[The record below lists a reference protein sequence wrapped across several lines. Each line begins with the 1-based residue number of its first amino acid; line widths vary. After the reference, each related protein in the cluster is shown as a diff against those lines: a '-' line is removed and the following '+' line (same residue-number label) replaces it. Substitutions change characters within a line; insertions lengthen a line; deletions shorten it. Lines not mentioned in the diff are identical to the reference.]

1 MKHANSNV
9 NILKKKK
16 ISKTIKINNFLRPPS
31 ISNNFISP
39 ITAKNSNNKNI
50 LYNLLYKDTSK
61 ISLYNT
67 KNTTNTFKNNNEIS
81 TIGGGKYSFNNKNLS
96 NNSTSMGNSINIKED
111 RIYKENI
118 SIRLKL
124 NSKIFNSNNKN
135 KVKSNT
141 INNDLIEKIKEK
153 DIYINKL
160 QKELFQTKEF
170 LNNFHKEM
178 KLNNNFDDNQQIKT
192 NMNMNILNIDEK
204 KGNNVEGTI
213 DRKDKKLKLNSV
225 KFEVSK
231 SNSKIK
237 NKNLNYDYSNHK
249 NNNSYSKKNFEA
261 LSRIDS
267 FINLNIN
274 INNNKNKRNN
284 KNQKSNNCLNINNY
298 QYSFPTNNFMKCIRC
313 FSSSTNRG
321 FRSGKGRYESY
332 KLLPK
337 KISKNRNKEVIKL
350 TQRKENN
357 NHDNKKEISY
367 NTTTLK
373 DLIAK
378 CNSLKS
384 RANIILS
391 NYISLT
397 ESLINISN
405 SAK

>member
-111 RIYKENI
+111 RIYKENV

-135 KVKSNT
+135 KSKSKS

-153 DIYINKL
+153 DLYINKL

-170 LNNFHKEM
+170 LSNFHKEI
-178 KLNNNFDDNQQIKT
+178 KLNNNIDENQQIKS
-192 NMNMNILNIDEK
+192 NMNMIILNNDEH
-204 KGNNVEGTI
+204 GNNIEEETI
-213 DRKDKKLKLNSV
+213 DRKDRTLKINSI
-225 KFEVSK
+225 KFEVNK
-231 SNSKIK
+231 SNSKVK
-237 NKNLNYDYSNHK
+237 NQNLNYDYSNHK
-249 NNNSYSKKNFEA
+249 NNNSCSKKNLEA

-267 FINLNIN
+267 FIS

-284 KNQKSNNCLNINNY
+284 KNQKCNNCLNINNY

-337 KISKNRNKEVIKL
+337 KTSKNRKKEVIKL

-357 NHDNKKEISY
+357 NNDNKKELSY
-367 NTTTLK
+367 TSTTLK
-373 DLIAK
+373 DLIVK
-378 CNSLKS
+378 CNNLKS
-384 RANIILS
+384 RANNILT
-391 NYISLT
+391 NYISLA

-405 SAK
+405 SAQ

>member
-124 NSKIFNSNNKN
+124 NSKIFNSNNKS
-135 KVKSNT
+135 KSKSKT

-160 QKELFQTKEF
+160 QKELFQAKEF
-170 LNNFHKEM
+170 LNNFQKAM
-178 KLNNNFDDNQQIKT
+178 KLNNNCDENLQIK
-192 NMNMNILNIDEK
+192 NNMNILNKEEQHVNNIEEATGK
-204 KGNNVEGTI
+204 KDN
-213 DRKDKKLKLNSV
+213 RLKLNSV
-225 KFEVSK
+225 KFEVNK

-237 NKNLNYDYSNHK
+237 NQNLNYDYSNHK
-249 NNNSYSKKNFEA
+249 NNNSCSKKNIEA

-274 INNNKNKRNN
+274 NSKNKRNN
-284 KNQKSNNCLNINNY
+284 KNQKGNNCLNINNY
-298 QYSFPTNNFMKCIRC
+298 QYSFPTNNFIKCIRC

-337 KISKNRNKEVIKL
+337 KSSKNRKKEVIKL
-350 TQRKENN
+350 TQRKENIN
-357 NHDNKKEISY
+357 LDNKKELSY
-367 NTTTLK
+367 SSTALK
-373 DLIAK
+373 DLIVK
-378 CNSLKS
+378 CNNLKI
-384 RANIILS
+384 RANNILS
-391 NYISLT
+391 NYISLA

-405 SAK
+405 SEK

>member
-135 KVKSNT
+135 KSKSKS

-153 DIYINKL
+153 DLYINKL

-170 LNNFHKEM
+170 LSNFKKEINI
-178 KLNNNFDDNQQIKT
+178 NNNIDENQQIKS
-192 NMNMNILNIDEK
+192 NMNMIILNNDEH
-204 KGNNVEGTI
+204 GNNIEEETI
-213 DRKDKKLKLNSV
+213 DRRDRTLKINSV
-225 KFEVSK
+225 KFEVNK
-231 SNSKIK
+231 SNSKVK
-237 NKNLNYDYSNHK
+237 NQNLNYDYSNHK
-249 NNNSYSKKNFEA
+249 NNNSCSKKNLEA

-267 FINLNIN
+267 FIN

-284 KNQKSNNCLNINNY
+284 KNQKCNNCLNINNY

-337 KISKNRNKEVIKL
+337 KTSKNRKKEVIKL
-350 TQRKENN
+350 AQRKENN
-357 NHDNKKEISY
+357 NNDNKKELSY
-367 NTTTLK
+367 TSTRLK
-373 DLIAK
+373 DLIVK
-378 CNSLKS
+378 CNNLKS
-384 RANIILS
+384 RANNILT
-391 NYISLT
+391 NYISLA

-405 SAK
+405 SAQ

>member
-124 NSKIFNSNNKN
+124 NSKIFNSNNKS
-135 KVKSNT
+135 KSKSKT

-160 QKELFQTKEF
+160 QKELFQTKDF
-170 LNNFHKEM
+170 LNNFHKAM
-178 KLNNNFDDNQQIKT
+178 KLNNNCDENFQIKT
-192 NMNMNILNIDEK
+192 RMNSNILNKEEQHVNNIEEATRK
-204 KGNNVEGTI
+204 KDN
-213 DRKDKKLKLNSV
+213 RLKLNSV
-225 KFEVSK
+225 KFEVNK
-231 SNSKIK
+231 SNSKVK
-237 NKNLNYDYSNHK
+237 NQNLNNDYSNHK
-249 NNNSYSKKNFEA
+249 NNNSYSKKNIEA

-274 INNNKNKRNN
+274 NSKNKRNN
-284 KNQKSNNCLNINNY
+284 KNQKGNNCLNINNY
-298 QYSFPTNNFMKCIRC
+298 QYSFPTNNFIKCIRC

-337 KISKNRNKEVIKL
+337 KSSKNRKKEVIKL
-350 TQRKENN
+350 TQRKDNN
-357 NHDNKKEISY
+357 NFDNKKELSY
-367 NTTTLK
+367 SSTTLK
-373 DLIAK
+373 DLIVK
-378 CNSLKS
+378 CNNLKI
-384 RANIILS
+384 RANNILS
-391 NYISLT
+391 NYISLA

-405 SAK
+405 SEK

>member
-135 KVKSNT
+135 KSKSKS

-153 DIYINKL
+153 DLYINKL

-170 LNNFHKEM
+170 LSNFKKEINI
-178 KLNNNFDDNQQIKT
+178 NNNIDENQQIKS
-192 NMNMNILNIDEK
+192 NMNMIILNNDEH
-204 KGNNVEGTI
+204 GNNIEEETI
-213 DRKDKKLKLNSV
+213 DRRDRTLKINSV
-225 KFEVSK
+225 KFEVNK
-231 SNSKIK
+231 SNSKVK
-237 NKNLNYDYSNHK
+237 NQNLNYDYSNHK
-249 NNNSYSKKNFEA
+249 NNNSCSKKNLEA

-267 FINLNIN
+267 FIN

-284 KNQKSNNCLNINNY
+284 KNQKCNNCLNINNY

-337 KISKNRNKEVIKL
+337 KTSKNRKKEVIKL
-350 TQRKENN
+350 AQRKENN
-357 NHDNKKEISY
+357 NNDNKKELSY
-367 NTTTLK
+367 TSTRLK
-373 DLIAK
+373 DLIVK
-378 CNSLKS
+378 CNNLKS
-384 RANIILS
+384 RANNILT
-391 NYISLT
+391 NYISLA

-405 SAK
+405 SVQ

>member
-135 KVKSNT
+135 KVKSNS

-261 LSRIDS
+261 FSRIDS
-267 FINLNIN
+267 FINLN

-284 KNQKSNNCLNINNY
+284 KNQKCNNCLNINNY

-337 KISKNRNKEVIKL
+337 TTSKNRNKEVIKL

-367 NTTTLK
+367 TTTTLK

-378 CNSLKS
+378 CNNLKS
-384 RANIILS
+384 RANNILS

>member
-135 KVKSNT
+135 KSKSKS

-153 DIYINKL
+153 DLYINKL

-170 LNNFHKEM
+170 LSNFKKEI
-178 KLNNNFDDNQQIKT
+178 KLNNNIDENQQIKS
-192 NMNMNILNIDEK
+192 NMNMIILNNDEH
-204 KGNNVEGTI
+204 GNNIEEETI
-213 DRKDKKLKLNSV
+213 DRRDRTLKINSV
-225 KFEVSK
+225 KFEVNK
-231 SNSKIK
+231 SNSKVK
-237 NKNLNYDYSNHK
+237 NQNLNYDYSNHK
-249 NNNSYSKKNFEA
+249 NNNSCSKKNLEA

-267 FINLNIN
+267 FIN

-284 KNQKSNNCLNINNY
+284 KNQKCNNCLNINNY
-298 QYSFPTNNFMKCIRC
+298 QYSFPINNFMKCIRC

-337 KISKNRNKEVIKL
+337 KTSKNRKKEVIKL
-350 TQRKENN
+350 AQRKENN
-357 NHDNKKEISY
+357 NNDNKKELSY
-367 NTTTLK
+367 TSTTLK
-373 DLIAK
+373 DLIVK
-378 CNSLKS
+378 CNNLKS
-384 RANIILS
+384 RANNILT
-391 NYISLT
+391 NYISLA

-405 SAK
+405 SAQ

>member
-111 RIYKENI
+111 RIYKENV

-135 KVKSNT
+135 KSKSKS

-153 DIYINKL
+153 DLYINKL

-170 LNNFHKEM
+170 LSNFHKEI
-178 KLNNNFDDNQQIKT
+178 KLNNNIDENQQIKS
-192 NMNMNILNIDEK
+192 NMNMIILNNDEH
-204 KGNNVEGTI
+204 GNNIEEETI
-213 DRKDKKLKLNSV
+213 DRKDRTLKINSV
-225 KFEVSK
+225 KFEVNK
-231 SNSKIK
+231 SNSKVK
-237 NKNLNYDYSNHK
+237 SQNLNYDYSNHK
-249 NNNSYSKKNFEA
+249 NNNSCSKKNLEA

-267 FINLNIN
+267 FIS

-284 KNQKSNNCLNINNY
+284 KNQKCNNCLNINNY

-337 KISKNRNKEVIKL
+337 KTSKNRKKEVIKL

-357 NHDNKKEISY
+357 NNDNKKELSY
-367 NTTTLK
+367 TSTTLK
-373 DLIAK
+373 DLIVK
-378 CNSLKS
+378 CNNLKS
-384 RANIILS
+384 RANNILT
-391 NYISLT
+391 NYISLA

-405 SAK
+405 SAQ

>member
-124 NSKIFNSNNKN
+124 NSKIFNSNNKS
-135 KVKSNT
+135 KSKSKT

-160 QKELFQTKEF
+160 QKELFQTKDF
-170 LNNFHKEM
+170 LNNFHKAM
-178 KLNNNFDDNQQIKT
+178 KLNNNCNENFQIKT
-192 NMNMNILNIDEK
+192 RMNSNILNKEEQHVNNIEETTGK
-204 KGNNVEGTI
+204 KDN
-213 DRKDKKLKLNSV
+213 RLKLNSV
-225 KFEVSK
+225 KFEVNK
-231 SNSKIK
+231 SNSKVK
-237 NKNLNYDYSNHK
+237 NQNLNNDYSNHK
-249 NNNSYSKKNFEA
+249 NNNSYSKKNIEA

-274 INNNKNKRNN
+274 NSKNKRNN
-284 KNQKSNNCLNINNY
+284 KNQKGNNCLNINNY
-298 QYSFPTNNFMKCIRC
+298 QYSFPTNNFIKFIRC

-337 KISKNRNKEVIKL
+337 KSSKNRKKEVIKL

-357 NHDNKKEISY
+357 NFDNKKELSY
-367 NTTTLK
+367 SSTTLK
-373 DLIAK
+373 DLIVK
-378 CNSLKS
+378 CNNLKI
-384 RANIILS
+384 RANNILS
-391 NYISLT
+391 NYISLA

-405 SAK
+405 SEK

>member
-111 RIYKENI
+111 RIYKENV

-135 KVKSNT
+135 KSKSKS

-153 DIYINKL
+153 DLYINKL

-170 LNNFHKEM
+170 LSNFHKEI
-178 KLNNNFDDNQQIKT
+178 KLNNNIDENQQIKS
-192 NMNMNILNIDEK
+192 NMNMIILNNDEH
-204 KGNNVEGTI
+204 GNNIEEETI
-213 DRKDKKLKLNSV
+213 DRKDRTLKINSV
-225 KFEVSK
+225 KFEVNK
-231 SNSKIK
+231 SNSKVK
-237 NKNLNYDYSNHK
+237 SQNLNYDYSNHK
-249 NNNSYSKKNFEA
+249 NNNSCSKKNLEA

-267 FINLNIN
+267 FIS

-284 KNQKSNNCLNINNY
+284 KNQKCNNCLNINNY

-337 KISKNRNKEVIKL
+337 KTSKNRKKEVIKL

-357 NHDNKKEISY
+357 NNDNKKELSY
-367 NTTTLK
+367 TSTTLK
-373 DLIAK
+373 DLKVK
-378 CNSLKS
+378 CNNLKS
-384 RANIILS
+384 RANNILS
-391 NYISLT
+391 NYISLA

-405 SAK
+405 SAQ

>member
-135 KVKSNT
+135 KSKSKS

-153 DIYINKL
+153 DLYINKL

-170 LNNFHKEM
+170 LSNFKKEI
-178 KLNNNFDDNQQIKT
+178 KLNNNIDENQQIKS
-192 NMNMNILNIDEK
+192 NMNMIILNNDEH
-204 KGNNVEGTI
+204 GNNIEEETI
-213 DRKDKKLKLNSV
+213 DRRDRTLKINSV
-225 KFEVSK
+225 KFEVNK
-231 SNSKIK
+231 SNSKVK
-237 NKNLNYDYSNHK
+237 NQNLNYDYSNHK
-249 NNNSYSKKNFEA
+249 NNNSCSKKNLEA

-267 FINLNIN
+267 FIN

-284 KNQKSNNCLNINNY
+284 KNQKCNNCLNINNY

-337 KISKNRNKEVIKL
+337 KTSKNRKKEVIKL
-350 TQRKENN
+350 AQRKENN
-357 NHDNKKEISY
+357 NNDNKKELSY
-367 NTTTLK
+367 TSTTLK
-373 DLIAK
+373 DLIVK
-378 CNSLKS
+378 CNNLKS
-384 RANIILS
+384 RANNILT
-391 NYISLT
+391 NYISLA

-405 SAK
+405 SAQ

>member
-111 RIYKENI
+111 RIYKENV

-135 KVKSNT
+135 KSKSKS

-153 DIYINKL
+153 DLYINKL

-170 LNNFHKEM
+170 LSNFKKEI
-178 KLNNNFDDNQQIKT
+178 KLNNNIDENQQIKS
-192 NMNMNILNIDEK
+192 NMNMNKLNNDEH
-204 KGNNVEGTI
+204 GNNIEEETI
-213 DRKDKKLKLNSV
+213 DRRDRTLKINSV
-225 KFEVSK
+225 KFEVNK
-231 SNSKIK
+231 SNSKVK
-237 NKNLNYDYSNHK
+237 NQNLNYDYSNHK
-249 NNNSYSKKNFEA
+249 NNNSCSKKNLEA

-267 FINLNIN
+267 FIS

-284 KNQKSNNCLNINNY
+284 KNQKCNNCLNINNY

-337 KISKNRNKEVIKL
+337 KTSKNRKKEVIKL

-357 NHDNKKEISY
+357 NNDSKKELSY
-367 NTTTLK
+367 TSTTLK
-373 DLIAK
+373 DLIVK
-378 CNSLKS
+378 CNNLKS
-384 RANIILS
+384 RANNILS
-391 NYISLT
+391 NYISLA

-405 SAK
+405 SAQ

>member
-1 MKHANSNV
+1 MKHANSNA

-16 ISKTIKINNFLRPPS
+16 ISKTIKINNFLKPPS

-39 ITAKNSNNKNI
+39 ITAKNSSNKNI

-135 KVKSNT
+135 KSKSKS

-153 DIYINKL
+153 DLYIHKL
-160 QKELFQTKEF
+160 QKELFQAKEF
-170 LNNFHKEM
+170 LNNFHKET
-178 KLNNNFDDNQQIKT
+178 KQNNNVDENLQIKT
-192 NMNMNILNIDEK
+192 NMNILNKDEQHV
-204 KGNNVEGTI
+204 GNIEEAT
-213 DRKDKKLKLNSV
+213 DKTDKAPKMNSLN
-225 KFEVSK
+225 K

-237 NKNLNYDYSNHK
+237 NQNLNHDYSNHK
-249 NNNSYSKKNFEA
+249 NNNSYNKKNLEA
-261 LSRIDS
+261 LSRINS
-267 FINLNIN
+267 LVNLNIN
-274 INNNKNKRNN
+274 YNKNKRNN
-284 KNQKSNNCLNINNY
+284 KNQKSNNGLNINNY
-298 QYSFPTNNFMKCIRC
+298 QYSFPANNFMKCIRC

-337 KISKNRNKEVIKL
+337 KASKNRKKDVIKL
-350 TQRKENN
+350 TQRKDNFNN
-357 NHDNKKEISY
+357 DSKKDVSDSSI
-367 NTTTLK
+367 TLK

-384 RANIILS
+384 RANNILTK
-391 NYISLT
+391 YISLT

-405 SAK
+405 SEQ

>member
-111 RIYKENI
+111 RIYKENV

-135 KVKSNT
+135 KSKSKS

-153 DIYINKL
+153 DLYINKL

-170 LNNFHKEM
+170 LSNFHKEI
-178 KLNNNFDDNQQIKT
+178 KLNNNIDENQQIKS
-192 NMNMNILNIDEK
+192 NMNMIILNNDEH
-204 KGNNVEGTI
+204 GNNIEEETI
-213 DRKDKKLKLNSV
+213 DRKDRTLKINSV
-225 KFEVSK
+225 KFEVNK
-231 SNSKIK
+231 SNSKVK
-237 NKNLNYDYSNHK
+237 SQNLNYDYSNHK
-249 NNNSYSKKNFEA
+249 NNNSCSKKNLEA

-267 FINLNIN
+267 FIS

-284 KNQKSNNCLNINNY
+284 KNQKCNNCLNINNY

-337 KISKNRNKEVIKL
+337 KTSKYRKKEVIKL

-357 NHDNKKEISY
+357 NNDNKKELSY
-367 NTTTLK
+367 TSTTLK
-373 DLIAK
+373 DLIVK
-378 CNSLKS
+378 CNNLKS
-384 RANIILS
+384 RANNILT
-391 NYISLT
+391 NYISLA

-405 SAK
+405 SAQ

>member
-111 RIYKENI
+111 KIYKENVN
-118 SIRLKL
+118 IRLKL
-124 NSKIFNSNNKN
+124 NSKIFNSNNKS
-135 KVKSNT
+135 KTKSNT

-170 LNNFHKEM
+170 LSNFQKEM
-178 KLNNNFDDNQQIKT
+178 KLNINFDENLQIKN
-192 NMNMNILNIDEK
+192 NMNMNILNIDEQN
-204 KGNNVEGTI
+204 GNNVEGTI
-213 DRKDKKLKLNSV
+213 DKKDKTLKLNSV
-225 KFEVSK
+225 KFEVNK
-231 SNSKIK
+231 SNSKVK
-237 NKNLNYDYSNHK
+237 NHNLNNEYSNHK
-249 NNNSYSKKNFEA
+249 NNNSYSKKNLEA

-274 INNNKNKRNN
+274 NNKNKRNN
-284 KNQKSNNCLNINNY
+284 KNQKCNNCLNINNY
-298 QYSFPTNNFMKCIRC
+298 QYSFPTKNFMKCIRC

-337 KISKNRNKEVIKL
+337 KTSKNKKKEVIKL

-357 NHDNKKEISY
+357 NHNNKKELLYTS
-367 NTTTLK
+367 TKLK

-378 CNSLKS
+378 CNNLKS
-384 RANIILS
+384 RANNILS

-397 ESLINISN
+397 ESLINNSN

>member
-16 ISKTIKINNFLRPPS
+16 ILKNIKINNFLRPPS

-124 NSKIFNSNNKN
+124 NNKIFNSNNKS
-135 KVKSNT
+135 KSKSKT

-170 LNNFHKEM
+170 LNNFQKAM
-178 KLNNNFDDNQQIKT
+178 KINNNCDENVQIKT
-192 NMNMNILNIDEK
+192 NMNILNKEEQHVNNIEEAIGK
-204 KGNNVEGTI
+204 KDN
-213 DRKDKKLKLNSV
+213 RLKLNSV
-225 KFEVSK
+225 KFEVNK
-231 SNSKIK
+231 SNSKVK
-237 NKNLNYDYSNHK
+237 NQNLNHDYSNHK
-249 NNNSYSKKNFEA
+249 NNNSYSKKNIEA

-274 INNNKNKRNN
+274 NSKNKRNN
-284 KNQKSNNCLNINNY
+284 KNQKGNNCLNINNY
-298 QYSFPTNNFMKCIRC
+298 QYSFPTNNFIKCIRC

-337 KISKNRNKEVIKL
+337 KSSKNRKKEVIKL
-350 TQRKENN
+350 TQRKENI
-357 NHDNKKEISY
+357 NHDNKKELSY
-367 NTTTLK
+367 SSTALK
-373 DLIAK
+373 DLIVK
-378 CNSLKS
+378 CNNLKI
-384 RANIILS
+384 RANNILS
-391 NYISLT
+391 NYISLA

-405 SAK
+405 SEK

>member
-135 KVKSNT
+135 KSKSKS

-153 DIYINKL
+153 DLYINKL

-170 LNNFHKEM
+170 LSNFHKEI
-178 KLNNNFDDNQQIKT
+178 KLNNNIDENQQIKS
-192 NMNMNILNIDEK
+192 NMNMIILNNDEH
-204 KGNNVEGTI
+204 GNNIEEETI
-213 DRKDKKLKLNSV
+213 DRKDRTLKINSV
-225 KFEVSK
+225 KFEVNK
-231 SNSKIK
+231 SNSKVK
-237 NKNLNYDYSNHK
+237 NQNLNYDYSNHK
-249 NNNSYSKKNFEA
+249 NNNSCSKKNLEA

-267 FINLNIN
+267 FIN

-284 KNQKSNNCLNINNY
+284 KNQKCNNCLNINNY

-337 KISKNRNKEVIKL
+337 KTSKNRKKEVIKL
-350 TQRKENN
+350 AQRKENN
-357 NHDNKKEISY
+357 NNDNKKELSY
-367 NTTTLK
+367 TSTTLK
-373 DLIAK
+373 DLIVK
-378 CNSLKS
+378 CNNLKS
-384 RANIILS
+384 RANNILT
-391 NYISLT
+391 NYISLA

-405 SAK
+405 SAQ

>member
-135 KVKSNT
+135 KSKSKS

-153 DIYINKL
+153 DLYINKL

-170 LNNFHKEM
+170 LSNFKKEI
-178 KLNNNFDDNQQIKT
+178 KLNNNIDENQQIKS
-192 NMNMNILNIDEK
+192 NMNMIILNNDEH
-204 KGNNVEGTI
+204 GNNIEEETI
-213 DRKDKKLKLNSV
+213 DRRDRTLKINSV
-225 KFEVSK
+225 KFEVNK
-231 SNSKIK
+231 SNSKVK
-237 NKNLNYDYSNHK
+237 NQNLNYDYSNHK
-249 NNNSYSKKNFEA
+249 NNNSCSKKNLEA

-267 FINLNIN
+267 FIN

-284 KNQKSNNCLNINNY
+284 KNQKCNNCLNINNY

-337 KISKNRNKEVIKL
+337 KTSKNRKKEVIKL

-357 NHDNKKEISY
+357 NNDNKKELSY
-367 NTTTLK
+367 TSTTLK
-373 DLIAK
+373 DLIVK
-378 CNSLKS
+378 CNNLKS
-384 RANIILS
+384 RANNILT
-391 NYISLT
+391 NYISLA

-405 SAK
+405 SAQ

>member
-81 TIGGGKYSFNNKNLS
+81 TIGGKYSFNNKNLS

-118 SIRLKL
+118 NIRLKL

-135 KVKSNT
+135 KVKSNP

-170 LNNFHKEM
+170 LNNFHKEV
-178 KLNNNFDDNQQIKT
+178 KLNNNIDENQQIKT

-213 DRKDKKLKLNSV
+213 DRKDKKLKLNLV
-225 KFEVSK
+225 KFESSK

-237 NKNLNYDYSNHK
+237 NKKLNIDYSNHK

-261 LSRIDS
+261 FSRIDS
-267 FINLNIN
+267 FINLN

-284 KNQKSNNCLNINNY
+284 KNQKCNNCLNINNY

-337 KISKNRNKEVIKL
+337 KTSKNRNKEVIKL

-378 CNSLKS
+378 CNNLKS
-384 RANIILS
+384 RANNILS

>member
-124 NSKIFNSNNKN
+124 NSKIFNSNNKS
-135 KVKSNT
+135 KSKSKS

-153 DIYINKL
+153 DLYINKL

-170 LNNFHKEM
+170 LSHFNKEI
-178 KLNNNFDDNQQIKT
+178 KLNNNIEENQQIKS
-192 NMNMNILNIDEK
+192 NMYILNKDEQ
-204 KGNNVEGTI
+204 GNNIEEKTI
-213 DRKDKKLKLNSV
+213 DKKDRTLKLNSV
-225 KFEVSK
+225 KFEVNK
-231 SNSKIK
+231 SNSKVK
-237 NKNLNYDYSNHK
+237 NQNLNYDYSNHK
-249 NNNSYSKKNFEA
+249 NNNSCSKKNLET

-267 FINLNIN
+267 FIN

-284 KNQKSNNCLNINNY
+284 KNQKSNNGLNINNY

-337 KISKNRNKEVIKL
+337 KTSKNRKKEIIKL
-350 TQRKENN
+350 TQRKENYN
-357 NHDNKKEISY
+357 YNYNHDNKKEHSY
-367 NTTTLK
+367 TSTTLK
-373 DLIAK
+373 DLIVK
-378 CNSLKS
+378 CNNLKS
-384 RANIILS
+384 RANNILS
-391 NYISLT
+391 NYISLA

-405 SAK
+405 SSQ

>member
-111 RIYKENI
+111 RIYKENV

-135 KVKSNT
+135 KSKSKS

-153 DIYINKL
+153 DLYINNL

-170 LNNFHKEM
+170 LSNFHKEI
-178 KLNNNFDDNQQIKT
+178 KLNNNIDENQQIKS
-192 NMNMNILNIDEK
+192 NMNMIILNNDEH
-204 KGNNVEGTI
+204 GNNIEEETI
-213 DRKDKKLKLNSV
+213 DRKDRTLKINSV
-225 KFEVSK
+225 KFEVNK
-231 SNSKIK
+231 SNSKVK
-237 NKNLNYDYSNHK
+237 SQNLNYDYSNHK
-249 NNNSYSKKNFEA
+249 NNNSCSKKNLEA

-267 FINLNIN
+267 FIS

-284 KNQKSNNCLNINNY
+284 KNQKCNNCLNINNY

-337 KISKNRNKEVIKL
+337 KTSKNRKKEVIKL

-357 NHDNKKEISY
+357 NNDNKKELSY
-367 NTTTLK
+367 TSTTLK
-373 DLIAK
+373 DLIVK
-378 CNSLKS
+378 CNNLKS
-384 RANIILS
+384 RANNILT
-391 NYISLT
+391 NYISLA

-405 SAK
+405 SAQ

>member
-9 NILKKKK
+9 NIIKKKK
-16 ISKTIKINNFLRPPS
+16 ISKTIKINNFLRPPL

-124 NSKIFNSNNKN
+124 NNKIINSNNKN
-135 KVKSNT
+135 KSKSKS

-153 DIYINKL
+153 DLYINKL

-170 LNNFHKEM
+170 LSNFNKEI
-178 KLNNNFDDNQQIKT
+178 KLNNNIDENQQIKS
-192 NMNMNILNIDEK
+192 NMNMNILNNDDN
-204 KGNNVEGTI
+204 GNDIEEETI
-213 DRKDKKLKLNSV
+213 DRKDRTLKLNSV
-225 KFEVSK
+225 KFEVNK
-231 SNSKIK
+231 SNSKVK
-237 NKNLNYDYSNHK
+237 NQNLNYDYSNHK
-249 NNNSYSKKNFEA
+249 NNNSCSKKNLEA

-267 FINLNIN
+267 FIN

-284 KNQKSNNCLNINNY
+284 KNQKCNNCLNINNY

-337 KISKNRNKEVIKL
+337 KTSKNRKKEVIKL

-357 NHDNKKEISY
+357 NHDNKKELSY
-367 NTTTLK
+367 TSTTLK
-373 DLIAK
+373 DLIVK
-378 CNSLKS
+378 CNNLKS
-384 RANIILS
+384 RANNILT
-391 NYISLT
+391 NYISLA

-405 SAK
+405 SAQ